1 MRDPYSPP
9 IEAAGEALEGS
20 EVYRNFYFLAF
31 VQSLIAKCRG
41 TRRIPVWQRA
51 LAVSTALALLVS
63 LLWLVPWR
71 GRPDSPVTVSQSM
84 LRQDSDHTAEE
95 TAQPT
100 LPPLASPTAASAVPS
115 QSPET
120 GTARGEDAL
129 QSPVPSLE
137 KSEASGAA
145 PGLQDHPPAISE
157 EPAEVLDAQAMQEFV
172 TRLDAARSTPGEHL
186 DTQAMDNLLARL
198 ESSDKTTLPTAP
210 RSKVVR
216 KKGAKS
222 LRRAAPGRGT
232 PGSAPPPQSN
242 PVPLSPALA
251 SQFPDAPRPIRDAL
265 P

>member
-1 MRDPYSPP
+1 MCDPYSPP
-9 IEAAGEALEGS
+9 IEAAGEALEGL
-20 EVYRNFYFLAF
+20 EVYRKFYFLAF

-51 LAVSTALALLVS
+51 LAVSTALVLLVS
-63 LLWLVPWR
+63 LLWLVPWQR
-71 GRPDSPVTVSQSM
+71 RHDSPAIQSQS
-84 LRQDSDHTAEE
+84 RPGQDSDHTAEE

-115 QSPET
+115 QVSEAS
-120 GTARGEDAL
+120 TAHGEDAL
-129 QSPVPSLE
+129 QSPVLPVE

-145 PGLQDHPPAISE
+145 PVLQDRPPAIPE

-172 TRLDAARSTPGEHL
+172 TRLDAARSTPSEHL
-186 DTQAMDNLLARL
+186 DTKAMDHLLARL
-198 ESSDKTTLPTAP
+198 ESSDKTTLPTAT
-210 RSKVVR
+210 RSKVAR

-251 SQFPDAPRPIRDAL
+251 SQFPDAPRPMRDAL

>member
-1 MRDPYSPP
+1 MCDSYAPP

-63 LLWLVPWR
+63 LLWLVPR
-71 GRPDSPVTVSQSM
+71 QGRQDSPATQSQSM
-84 LRQDSDHTAEE
+84 PGQDSDHTAEE
-95 TAQPT
+95 TARPT
-100 LPPLASPTAASAVPS
+100 LPPLASPTAASAVPGQVS
-115 QSPET
+115 EAS
-120 GTARGEDAL
+120 TAHREDAL
-129 QSPVPSLE
+129 QSPVLPLE

-145 PGLQDHPPAISE
+145 PALQDHTPTISE
-157 EPAEVLDAQAMQEFV
+157 EPAEVLDAQAMQEFI
-172 TRLDAARSTPGEHL
+172 TRLDAARGIPGEHL
-186 DTQAMDNLLARL
+186 DTKAMDHLLARL
-198 ESSDKTTLPTAP
+198 ESPDKTTLPTAT
-210 RSKVVR
+210 RSKMAR

-232 PGSAPPPQSN
+232 PGSAPPPRSA
-242 PVPLSPALA
+242 PVPLSSALA